1 MSSRLRVLGSS
12 VATKILIGLT
22 GLFLALYLIIHIGGN
37 LVVFLGRETFNA
49 YSHALISN
57 PLIPVIEIVL
67 LAGFLLHIYK
77 TVTMYVANTRARP
90 VGYSMKKR
98 AGPPSRKTFAS
109 STMILSGLWLLVF
122 VIIHVRT
129 FKFGA
134 HPVTAEGIT
143 DLYQI
148 EMDAFHSPLAVAFY
162 VISMLVVGSHLW
174 HGVVS
179 GFQSLGADH
188 PKWTPRIKLVARL
201 LAFGIPAGF
210 IVIALWAHLSGGR
223 A

>member
-1 MSSRLRVLGSS
+1 MSSRLRVLSSS
-12 VATKILIGLT
+12 VGTKIFIGLT
-22 GLFLALYLIIHIGGN
+22 GLFLAVYLIVHIAGN
-37 LVVFLGRETFNA
+37 LVVFLGPQTYNA
-49 YSHALISN
+49 YSHALTSN

-67 LAGFLLHIYK
+67 LIGFLAHIVK
-77 TVTMYVANTRARP
+77 TVGMYLANQKARP
-90 VGYSMKKR
+90 VAYAVKKP
-98 AGPPSRKTFAS
+98 AGPPSRKTLAS
-109 STMILSGLWLLVF
+109 STMIITGLWLLVF
-122 VIIHVRT
+122 VVIHVRT

-148 EMDAFHSPLAVAFY
+148 EMDAFRSPLAVAFY

-188 PKWTPRIKLVARL
+188 PKWTPRINVIAKL
-201 LAFGIPAGF
+201 LALGIPAAF
-210 IVIALWAHLSGGR
+210 IVIALWAHFSGGR

>member
-1 MSSRLRVLGSS
+1 MSSRLRVLASS
-12 VATKILIGLT
+12 VGTKILIGLT
-22 GLFLALYLIIHIGGN
+22 GLFLAFYLIIHIGGN

-67 LAGFLLHIYK
+67 LVGFLLHIYQ
-77 TVTMYVANTRARP
+77 TVTMYLANRQARP
-90 VGYSMKKR
+90 VGYAMKKR
-98 AGPPSRKTFAS
+98 AGPPSRKTLAS

-134 HPVTAEGIT
+134 HPITAEGIT
-143 DLYQI
+143 DLYRI
-148 EMDAFHSPLAVAFY
+148 EMDAFRSPLAVAFY

-188 PKWTPRIKLVARL
+188 PKWTPRIKVIAKL

-210 IVIALWAHLSGGR
+210 IVIALWAHFGGGR

>member
-1 MSSRLRVLGSS
+1 MSSRLRVLASS
-12 VATKILIGLT
+12 VGTKILIGLT

-57 PLIPVIEIVL
+57 PLIPVIEVVL
-67 LAGFLLHIYK
+67 LVGFLLHIYK
-77 TVTMYVANTRARP
+77 TVTMYLANLRARP
-90 VGYSMKKR
+90 VGYAMKKG

-134 HPVTAEGIT
+134 HPVTPEGIT

-148 EMDAFHSPLAVAFY
+148 EMDAFRSPLALAFY

-174 HGVVS
+174 HGVLS

-188 PKWTPRIKLVARL
+188 PKWTPRITLVARL

-210 IVIALWAHLSGGR
+210 IVIALWAHFSGGR